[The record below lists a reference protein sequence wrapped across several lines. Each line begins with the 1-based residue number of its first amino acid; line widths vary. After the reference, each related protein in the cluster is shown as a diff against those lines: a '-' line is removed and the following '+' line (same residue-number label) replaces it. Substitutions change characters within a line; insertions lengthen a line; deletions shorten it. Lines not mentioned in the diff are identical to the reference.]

1 MRWHTCLAVPDLD
14 VLTVLFIALALSAD
28 CFAVALTGSI
38 SMRSVSFAQTLRT
51 AIVFGVFQGAMP
63 ALGWLAG
70 RTIVD
75 LIGGYDHWVAFA
87 LLALV
92 GGRMVWESFRSRG
105 KEEGM
110 DITRGA
116 LLLTLAVATS
126 IDALAVGL
134 SFAFV
139 EVSIALACSVIGI
152 VAFCITVAGF
162 KLGAKVGTVFGK
174 RAELIGGV
182 ILIGIGLR
190 ILLTHIL

>member
-1 MRWHTCLAVPDLD
+1 
-14 VLTVLFIALALSAD
+14 
-28 CFAVALTGSI
+28 
-38 SMRSVSFAQTLRT
+38 
-51 AIVFGVFQGAMP
+51 MP

-70 RTIVD
+70 GTIVD
-75 LIGGYDHWVAFA
+75 LIGGYDHWVAFV
-87 LLALV
+87 LLTLV
-92 GGRMVWESFRSRG
+92 GGRMVWESFRSKANG
-105 KEEGM
+105 SV

-139 EVSIALACSVIGI
+139 GVNIALACSVIGI
-152 VAFCITVAGF
+152 VAFCTTIAAF

-182 ILIGIGLR
+182 ILVGIGLR
-190 ILLTHIL
+190 ILLSHIL